1 MKRRGRALKRRYGR
15 ATSRPS
21 RKDLIAALGLPPES
35 RRRALN
41 GQQTDKY
48 AATTQEF
55 WNKVRHGT
63 SEAPKEARRKLG
75 LKD

>member
-35 RRRALN
+35 
-41 GQQTDKY
+41 KY